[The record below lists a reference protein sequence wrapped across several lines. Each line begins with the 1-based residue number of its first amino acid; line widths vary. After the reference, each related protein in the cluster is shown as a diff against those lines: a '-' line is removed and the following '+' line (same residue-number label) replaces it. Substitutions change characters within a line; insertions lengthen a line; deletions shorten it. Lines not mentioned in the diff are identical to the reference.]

1 LKYPNKIYLNI
12 GGSIWQLAAVNGKI
26 KLTKSRALELTEYLD
41 NLSL

>member
-26 KLTKSRALELTEYLD
+26 KGSTNNVGD
-41 NLSL
+41 